1 MSINIVQPRNH
12 LHLVKMFQCEDDHTF
27 KRNADNDTSY
37 VSLENQLNFLALDFL
52 IFTTGIMM
60 LVLSLLG

>member
-1 MSINIVQPRNH
+1 MSINIVQPRNR

-27 KRNADNDTSY
+27 QRNAVNDTSY
-37 VSLENQLNFLALDFL
+37 VFMENQLNFLALDFL
-52 IFTTGIMM
+52 VFTTKIMM

>member
-1 MSINIVQPRNH
+1 MSINIVQPRNR
-12 LHLVKMFQCEDDHTF
+12 LHLVRMFQCEDDHTF

-52 IFTTGIMM
+52 IFTTEIIM